1 MAALAHA
8 TAILP
13 LTGILAPIVIWVA
26 QKDKSEYVA
35 FQALQAIVYQ
45 IIMILAW
52 FGGMALYM
60 GSFVGMFLSMPSAS
74 SSRDVPAVVFVPF
87 GVMGLLM
94 ICMLA
99 FIVYGLVA
107 AVMALQGKNFRYIII
122 GNLLKRALQQK

>member
-13 LTGILAPIVIWVA
+13 LTGVLAPIVIWVT

-35 FQALQAIVYQ
+35 FQALQAIAYQ

-74 SSRDVPAVVFVPF
+74 SSRDVPAFVFVPF

-107 AVMALQGKNFRYIII
+107 AVMALQGKNFRYIVI
-122 GNLLKRALQQK
+122 GSLLKRTLQQK